1 MKKTYERRKKLMRR
15 NVHKT
20 KSLALV
26 FGEVSLSV
34 YVVHAPALSSEALAV
49 SIAGILAVALLLYA
63 VD

>member
-1 MKKTYERRKKLMRR
+1 MRR